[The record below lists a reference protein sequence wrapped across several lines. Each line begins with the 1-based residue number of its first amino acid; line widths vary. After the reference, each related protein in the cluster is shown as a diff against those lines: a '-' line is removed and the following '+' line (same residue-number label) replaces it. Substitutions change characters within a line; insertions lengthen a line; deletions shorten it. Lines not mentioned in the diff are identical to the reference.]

1 MKICMKPEGVA
12 LAYDIVSNKGNM
24 AAVDYVQGCMIPA
37 AEDHRGQYGAKAL
50 HDTVETS
57 MGKYPI
63 GLVLSSGLAI
73 AQELDS
79 VGYVK

>member
-1 MKICMKPEGVA
+1 MKNCMTPEDVA
-12 LAYDIVSNKGNM
+12 LAYDIAINKGIM

-37 AEDHRGQYGAKAL
+37 AEDHRAQYGAKAL
-50 HDTVETS
+50 YEMVETS

-79 VGYVK
+79 KGYVK

>member
-1 MKICMKPEGVA
+1 MKNCMTPEDVA
-12 LAYDIVSNKGNM
+12 LAYDITINKGIM

-37 AEDHRGQYGAKAL
+37 AEDHRAQYGAKAL
-50 HDTVETS
+50 YEMVETS

-79 VGYVK
+79 KGYVK